1 MAARGSRVSAAMEY
15 SQLTGTQK
23 AAILLTVLD
32 DESASSIFRHLPE
45 SDLQRVAREI
55 SHLGRVPSHI
65 SQQVLQEFQQMTVAR
80 DFMTEGG
87 RETAHRL
94 LVKALGESGA
104 KAMLHQLTRVDELDA
119 GRAESLQ
126 KVDPKHLAR
135 LLEGEHPQTVALVL
149 GHLDPRQASAV
160 LTHLPRSTRAESVRR
175 LANLRQFSPA
185 IAERIST
192 AVQRRLRSFG
202 EINRRNYSGFQ
213 NVAAL
218 MNSVDAETSREILE
232 SIQGQDAKLASS
244 IRELMF
250 TFEDFLRVGDV
261 QLRELSGAV
270 DKKVL
275 AIALKGGSSDLRDHF
290 FRTMSTRAVEMMKE
304 DIDSLGPMKSKDVN
318 KAQSEMIS
326 LARRLEE
333 EGKLSLRSDGGDPYV

>member
-1 MAARGSRVSAAMEY
+1 
-15 SQLTGTQK
+15 
-23 AAILLTVLD
+23 
-32 DESASSIFRHLPE
+32 
-45 SDLQRVAREI
+45 VAREI

-202 EINRRNYSGFQ
+202 EINRRNYYRGTLHQ
-213 NVAAL
+213 
-218 MNSVDAETSREILE
+218 
-232 SIQGQDAKLASS
+232 ASS
-244 IRELMF
+244 GRADLRCG
-250 TFEDFLRVGDV
+250 RVG
-261 QLRELSGAV
+261 
-270 DKKVL
+270 
-275 AIALKGGSSDLRDHF
+275 GGDPLRDDDRDH
-290 FRTMSTRAVEMMKE
+290 
-304 DIDSLGPMKSKDVN
+304 D
-318 KAQSEMIS
+318 
-326 LARRLEE
+326 RRLRPCSAYGFFECAD
-333 EGKLSLRSDGGDPYV
+333 SRQSDGGDQTRASAGHVRTSAAGPAARLHDAAVHRAF

>member
-1 MAARGSRVSAAMEY
+1 MSAAGAVNFP
-15 SQLTGTQK
+15 QLTGTRK

-32 DESASSIFRHLPE
+32 DETASVIFRHLPE
-45 SDLQRVAREI
+45 EDAQRVAREI
-55 SHLGRVPSHI
+55 SHLGRVPTEV
-65 SQQVLQEFQQMTVAR
+65 SQKVLEEYRSMTAAR
-80 DFMTEGG
+80 ELQTEGG

-94 LVKALGESGA
+94 LTKALGEAGA
-104 KAMLHQLTRVDELDA
+104 KSMLHQLMRVEEMDA

-160 LTHLPRSTRAESVRR
+160 LTSLPRATRAESVRR
-175 LANLRQFSPA
+175 LAKLRQFSPA

-202 EINRRNYSGFQ
+202 DVNKRTYSGFE
-213 NVAAL
+213 NVATL
-218 MNSVDAETSREILE
+218 MNSVDPETSREILE
-232 SIQGQDAKLASS
+232 TIDGQDAQLATS

-250 TFEDFLRVGDV
+250 TFEDFLRVDDV
-261 QLRELSGAV
+261 QLRELTGAA

-275 AIALKGGSSDLRDHF
+275 AMALKGSSVEVREHF
-290 FRTMSTRAVEMMKE
+290 FKTMSGRAVEMMKE
-304 DIDSLGPMKSKDVN
+304 DIDALGPMKGKDVN
-318 KAQSEMIS
+318 KAQSELIAT
-326 LARRLEE
+326 ARRLEE
-333 EGKLSLRSDGGDPYV
+333 EGKMTLRSDGADYV

>member
-1 MAARGSRVSAAMEY
+1 MKTVAEY
-15 SQLTGTQK
+15 SQLTGVQK
-23 AAILLTVLD
+23 AAILLTMLD
-32 DESASSIFRHLPE
+32 DSAASAIFRHLPE
-45 SDLQRVAREI
+45 PDVQRVAREI
-55 SHLGRVPSHI
+55 SHLGRIPGEI
-65 SQQVLQEFQQMTVAR
+65 SQQVLLEYQQMSQAR
-80 DFMTEGG
+80 DYLTEGG
-87 RETAHRL
+87 RETAYRL
-94 LVKALGESGA
+94 LTRALGETGA
-104 KAMLHQLTRVDELDA
+104 KSMLHQLMRVDELDA

-126 KVDPKHLAR
+126 RVDPKHLAR

-149 GHLDPRQASAV
+149 GHLEPRQASAV

-202 EINRRNYSGFQ
+202 DVNKRTYSGFQ

-232 SIQGQDAKLASS
+232 SIEGQDPKLASS

-250 TFEDFLRVGDV
+250 TFEDFLRVDDV
-261 QLRELSGAV
+261 QLRELSGAI

-275 AIALKGGSSDLRDHF
+275 AIALKGAGAEVRDHF
-290 FRTMSTRAVEMMKE
+290 FRTMSARAVEMMKE

-318 KAQSEMIS
+318 KAQTEMIS
-326 LARRLEE
+326 LARQLEE
-333 EGKLSLRSDGGDPYV
+333 EGKMTLRSDGGDTIV